1 MNEIGDKDKP
11 LPDDQVADLPLWR
24 LSAMMRT
31 GEITSR
37 QLVEIYL
44 DRIGKYDGPHGLNAY
59 ITVAGDSA
67 LKQADRLDKSAR
79 AKKFRGPLHGIPV
92 AVKDNIDTEKIRTTG
107 GTKIL
112 ADWYPQEDAHVVRKL
127 RAAGAIILGKTNLNE
142 LAFGVTTN
150 NHHYGQTRNPYD
162 FSRIPGGSS
171 GGSAAATAAA
181 LCAASIG
188 SDTGGS
194 VRIPAA
200 LCNLVG
206 LKPTLGRVGRTGLIY
221 NSFSRDV
228 IGPITRTVTDA
239 AMMLEVMSGP
249 DPADLEC
256 RARRVP
262 RYAALL
268 KVDLK
273 GRSFGV
279 PRNFFFDTIH
289 SDVRRVFDE
298 AVHEIQALGAKVKSV
313 EVKHADLFPTG
324 LNIVFPEFIYML
336 ENYLAA
342 FDPQATIDKYLDQ
355 IGPDVRSII
364 GGQKGRVDSKP
375 VPGYVYVKMI
385 RETRRKMI
393 TAMEQAM
400 TGLDALLVP
409 ATAMPAA
416 KIGEDAEA
424 DMEGKKVPTMVT
436 YTRNAN
442 PFNMTGHPAIT
453 VPAGYSRTGLPIGL
467 QIVGRL
473 WQDDELLSLAY
484 GFEQATKV
492 RRPPRLQ
499 MG

>member
-1 MNEIGDKDKP
+1 MNDVERKES

-24 LSAMMRT
+24 LSAMIRT

-37 QLVEIYL
+37 HLVEIYL

-79 AKKFRGPLHGIPV
+79 AKKFNGPLHGIPV

-112 ADWYPQEDAHVVRKL
+112 ADWYPPKDAHVVRKL
-127 RAAGAIILGKTNLNE
+127 KAAGAIILGKTNLNE

-150 NHHYGQTRNPYD
+150 NYNYGQTRNPYD
-162 FSRIPGGSS
+162 FERIPGGSS

-249 DPADLEC
+249 DPTDLEC

-262 RYAALL
+262 QYAAML
-268 KVDLK
+268 KAGLK

-298 AVHEIQALGAKVKSV
+298 AIREIQALGAKVKSV

-324 LNIVFPEFIYML
+324 LNMVFPEFIYML
-336 ENYLAA
+336 ENYLGA

-364 GGQKGRVDSKP
+364 GGQKGRADSKP

-393 TAMEQAM
+393 AAMEEAM
-400 TGLDALLVP
+400 TGLDALLIP

-424 DMEGKKVPTMVT
+424 DMEGKKVSTMVT

-442 PFNMTGHPAIT
+442 PFNVTGHPAIT

-473 WQDDELLSLAY
+473 WQDGELLSLAY

-492 RRPPRLQ
+492 RKPPRF
-499 MG
+499 